1 MRQGSSKTTFKLN
14 DERKSFLRR
23 VHSFVLG
30 AASSLMKE
38 IFADLAT
45 KILDTDLTIL
55 MPDIKAAELDILLHP
70 VYGLVDLM
78 EVPLRNGNLFSVD
91 YNRQSMQNRLLFVI
105 RRTMFIV

>member
-1 MRQGSSKTTFKLN
+1 MSSVELEKVDGTILV
-14 DERKSFLRR
+14 RR

-55 MPDIKAAELDILLHP
+55 MPDIKAAELDVLLRP
-70 VYGLVDLM
+70 VYGLVDIL
-78 EVPLRNGNLFSVD
+78 EFPVTHGNLFSVD
-91 YNRQSMQNRLLFVI
+91 YNRQSMQNR
-105 RRTMFIV
+105 

>member
-1 MRQGSSKTTFKLN
+1 MLGRNKVSSVELEKVDSTILV
-14 DERKSFLRR
+14 RR

-55 MPDIKAAELDILLHP
+55 MPDIKAAELDVLLRP
-70 VYGLVDLM
+70 VYGLVDIL
-78 EVPLRNGNLFSVD
+78 EFPVTHGNLFSVD
-91 YNRQSMQNRLLFVI
+91 YNRQSMQNRWCFKS
-105 RRTMFIV
+105 RAT

>member
-1 MRQGSSKTTFKLN
+1 
-14 DERKSFLRR
+14 
-23 VHSFVLG
+23 
-30 AASSLMKE
+30 MKE